1 MNWIEG
7 YSAYFNLKIV
17 DPVSWK
23 DTDTIDVTGGTVTKS
38 TDGLM
43 ESADIDMTQNIGE
56 AIVRVY
62 VYARQD
68 DDGDRAAIFTGFLQ
82 TPGTDWDGTRESHRG
97 VCYSV
102 LKPAADILLPR
113 GWYAAKG
120 ATAAGIVQDLLDIIA
135 PVTVE
140 GDSPKL
146 TQHIV
151 AESNETNLSMAQKIL
166 KSIGWRL
173 RITGDGE
180 IIICPTPERAI
191 ERFDTRTNDIIELKV
206 TDEQDLY
213 SCPNVFRASANN
225 ESVVAYD
232 ESSIERRGREIW
244 AQEENC
250 ATNDGESLT
259 EYAQRRL
266 LELQAPARKVK
277 YSRRFLPDI
286 VPGDMVEI
294 NLPAQNVAG
303 SFLIKRQQITLGYN
317 ALTSEEAEFEFN

>member
-1 MNWIEG
+1 MNWTEG
-7 YSAYFNLKIV
+7 YSAYFNIKIV
-17 DPVSWK
+17 DPATWQDIGTV
-23 DTDTIDVTGGTVTKS
+23 DITGGTVTKT

-43 ESADIDMTQNIGE
+43 ESADIQTTQNIGE
-56 AIVRVY
+56 AIIRVY
-62 VYARQD
+62 VYARQE

-120 ATAAGIVQDLLDIIA
+120 ASAAGIVQDLLDIIA

-180 IIICPTPERAI
+180 IIVCPTPEKAV

-232 ESSIERRGREIW
+232 QSSIERRGREIW

-317 ALTSEEAEFEFN
+317 ALTSEEAEEA